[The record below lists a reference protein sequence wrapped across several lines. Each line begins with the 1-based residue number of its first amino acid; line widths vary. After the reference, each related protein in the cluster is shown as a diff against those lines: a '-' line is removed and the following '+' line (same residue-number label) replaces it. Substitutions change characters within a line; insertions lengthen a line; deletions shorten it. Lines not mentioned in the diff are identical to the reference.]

1 MLTILFCAA
10 LIYVAIKM
18 LLWGIKTAWGPFGGL
33 VSFRRGVCYNNLV
46 HLIGGMI
53 HEDT

>member
-1 MLTILFCAA
+1 MMTILFYTA
-10 LIYVAIKM
+10 LTYMAIGM

-46 HLIGGMI
+46 SNYRMAF
-53 HEDT
+53 EV